1 MPLTKMKRKVHLY
14 RLPFYIG
21 LYLLILL
28 VIIRAL
34 LPFWVRDYV
43 NRRLSEVPEYRGHVA
58 AVTLHLWRGA
68 YQIHHVEIVKTTGHV
83 PVPFFSA
90 PLVDL
95 SVQWRALFDGAF
107 VGNIDFF
114 EPKMNFVH
122 APSKENSQVGV
133 DKPWPQKI
141 KQLFPLR
148 INRFT
153 VRNGEVHYRDFSRS
167 PNVDV
172 IFDRVQMVA
181 TNLTNSKKLSK
192 TMVAELQ
199 IEGRPLRAGDLRAR
213 IALDPYAEK
222 PSFTLRSEVTELPL
236 VKLNDFAK
244 AYAGIT
250 FEAGTLKL
258 ATEMTSDHGRFK
270 GYVEPVFDHMAIFN
284 PVHDSDNPIDF
295 VWQGIV
301 GGLTRMIRN
310 QPKDRFGTKAP
321 FSGSFD
327 NPKAA
332 VMTTILNVFRNA
344 FIQAFT
350 GTLSENKQDLP
361 KVDPEKK
368 KE

>member
-1 MPLTKMKRKVHLY
+1 MKKVHVY
-14 RLPFYIG
+14 RLSFYIG

-43 NRRLSEVPEYRGHVA
+43 NRKLSEVPEYRGHVA
-58 AVTLHLWRGA
+58 AVTMHLWRGA

-90 PLVDL
+90 PLIDL

-114 EPKMNFVH
+114 EPKMNFVN

-153 VRNGEVHYRDFSRS
+153 VRNGYVHYRDFSKN
-167 PNVDV
+167 PKVDL
-172 IFDRVQMVA
+172 IFDRVQTVA

-192 TMVAELQ
+192 TTVAELQ
-199 IEGRPLRAGDLRAR
+199 IESRPLRAGDFRVR
-213 IALDPYAEK
+213 IALDPYADK
-222 PSFTLRSEVTELPL
+222 PSFTLRSEVSELPL

-250 FEAGTLKL
+250 FDTGTLKL
-258 ATEMTSDHGRFK
+258 ATEMTS
-270 GYVEPVFDHMAIFN
+270 N
-284 PVHDSDNPIDF
+284 N
-295 VWQGIV
+295 
-301 GGLTRMIRN
+301 GLTRMIRN

-332 VMTTILNVFRNA
+332 VMTTIFNVFRNA

-350 GTLSENKQDLP
+350 GTLSERKQDLP
-361 KVDPEKK
+361 EVDPEKK

>member
-1 MPLTKMKRKVHLY
+1 MKRKFHVY
-14 RLPFYIG
+14 RAPFYVG
-21 LYLLILL
+21 LFLL
-28 VIIRAL
+28 VMLVIVRAL

-43 NRRLSEVPEYRGHVA
+43 NKKLSEVPEYRGHVA

-68 YQIHHVEIVKTTGHV
+68 YQIHHVEIVKTSGHV

-114 EPKMNFVH
+114 DPKMNFVN
-122 APSKENSQVGV
+122 APSKQNSQIGV

-141 KQLFPLR
+141 KELFPLKF
-148 INRFT
+148 NRFT
-153 VRNGEVHYRDFSRS
+153 VRNGEVHYRDFSRK
-167 PNVDV
+167 PEVDV
-172 IFDRVQMVA
+172 IFDQIQMVA

-192 TMVAELQ
+192 TLVAELQ
-199 IEGRPLRAGDLRAR
+199 IEGRPLRVGDLRAQ

-222 PSFTLRSEVTELPL
+222 PTFTLRSEATDVPL

-250 FEAGTLKL
+250 FETGTLKL
-258 ATEMTSDHGRFK
+258 ATEMTSNSGRFN

-284 PVHDSDNPIDF
+284 PAHDSDNPIDF

-327 NPKAA
+327 DPKTA
-332 VMTTILNVFRNA
+332 VTTTILNVFRNA

-350 GTLSENKQDLP
+350 GTLSENQQDLP

-368 KE
+368 KD